1 MTKLSKRMKS
11 LREQVDRSKS
21 YPLTEAVALA
31 KKLAT
36 TKFKNGES
44 VDLSVNLGLDA
55 KRDTLRGALLLP
67 HGTGRTVRVAV
78 FAEGD
83 LAKEASD
90 AGADIVGF
98 DDLAEKV
105 KKGEMDFDVVIAT
118 PDAMRLVGQLGQILG
133 PRGLMPNP
141 KVGTVTPDV
150 KKAVENAKGGQV
162 RFRTDKAGIIHASIG
177 KVDFTQE
184 QIQGNLEALLADLKK
199 LKPASSK
206 GAYVRNI
213 TLSTTMGPGLKIDLS
228 TIQE

>member
-141 KVGTVTPDV
+141 KVGTVTKDV
-150 KKAVENAKGGQV
+150 KSAVTQAKAGQI
-162 RFRTDKAGIIHASIG
+162 RFRLDKGSIIHATVGKSTFEESQLQDNVVALVDELKRIKPSSAKGTYIKKISI
-177 KVDFTQE
+177 
-184 QIQGNLEALLADLKK
+184 
-199 LKPASSK
+199 
-206 GAYVRNI
+206 
-213 TLSTTMGPGLKIDLS
+213 STTMGPGIPIDTAS
-228 TIQE
+228 I